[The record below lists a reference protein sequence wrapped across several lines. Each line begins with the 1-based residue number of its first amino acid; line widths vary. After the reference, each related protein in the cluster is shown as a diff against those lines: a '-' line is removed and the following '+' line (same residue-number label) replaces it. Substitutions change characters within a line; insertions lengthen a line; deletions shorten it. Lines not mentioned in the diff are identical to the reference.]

1 MARRDDDLIGG
12 DETVEHVTLR
22 TADVHTVLGGVSVP
36 WLMKAFRM
44 GRGTVEKKL
53 RGCQPIGH
61 GKHNTPLYDLPEAAS
76 YLVKPRIN
84 MEEYIRSIKPDQ
96 LPERLR
102 ESYWSA
108 KLKEQRWREKAGDL
122 WRTSDVLTVFGDVLQ
137 KMRTRLQLLPDAIE
151 REAGLDEKQF
161 AAARTAVDAIQDE
174 IYQELQALA
183 KTGKTLSQLGE
194 EDGDDTQDDED
205 DLI

>member
-1 MARRDDDLIGG
+1 MARRDDDDLIGG
-12 DETVEHVTLR
+12 GETVEHFSLR
-22 TADVHTVLGGVSVP
+22 TADVHSVVGGVSVP

-53 RGCQPIGH
+53 RGVQPIGH
-61 GKHNTPLYDLPEAAS
+61 GKHNTPLYDLPEVAA
-76 YLVKPRIN
+76 YLVKPRVD
-84 MEEYIRSIKPDQ
+84 MEEYIRTLKPDQ

-122 WRTSDVLTVFGDVLQ
+122 WRTSDVLTVIGDTLQ
-137 KMRTRLQLLPDAIE
+137 NLRTRLQLLPDAIE
-151 REAGLDEKQF
+151 RAAGLDPKQF
-161 AAARTAVDAIQDE
+161 AAARAAVDEIQDQ
-174 IYQELQALA
+174 IYKDLQNLSQ
-183 KTGKTLSQLGE
+183 KGHTRSQLGE
-194 EDGDDTQDDED
+194 EDDGSDDED

>member
-1 MARRDDDLIGG
+1 MTRRDDDLIGG

-76 YLVKPRIN
+76 YLVKPRVD
-84 MEEYIRSIKPDQ
+84 MEEYLRSLKPDN

-161 AAARTAVDAIQDE
+161 AASRTAVDKIQDE
-174 IYQELQALA
+174 IYQELQTLA
-183 KTGKTLSQLGE
+183 KTGRTLSQLGE
-194 EDGDDTQDDED
+194 EGGDDTRDED